1 MLFFWRDGVRNYII
15 VYGKNKKKKNWVMLV
30 LIDKIKKD

>member
-1 MLFFWRDGVRNYII
+1 MLFFWRDGIRNYII
-15 VYGKNKKKKNWVMLV
+15 VYGINEKKKNWVMLV